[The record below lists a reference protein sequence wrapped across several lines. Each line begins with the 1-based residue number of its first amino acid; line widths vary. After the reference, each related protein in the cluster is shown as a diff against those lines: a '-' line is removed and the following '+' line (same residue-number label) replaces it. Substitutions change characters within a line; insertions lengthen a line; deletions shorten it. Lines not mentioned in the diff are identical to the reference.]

1 MDKDLALIYTRRFDA
16 YSYGTLHPMKV
27 ERYRL
32 TYDLMQACGL
42 IQHIKAE
49 EVEAVPATREELL
62 KFHRCD
68 YLDILE
74 QYSRDNNSCANF
86 KYGLGDMEN
95 PVFEGLYE
103 WISLMCGGTI
113 TAVREV
119 MQYGRRAAFSMAG
132 GWHHGFPAR
141 ASGFCYLNDVV
152 VALKPLL
159 EEGKRIVYVDLD
171 AHHGDGVQQAFY
183 TTDQVLTISIHECG
197 KDFYPYSGFV
207 RESGEGQGYGYSVNV
222 PLVSHSDDLILEQA
236 LQRIVLP
243 LIKAYKPDLL
253 ITQMGADFMRTDPL
267 TRLEGTTAFMEYA
280 ARCFMAT
287 GLPWV
292 AVGGGGYDSINVAR
306 AWTML
311 WAAMLDVEVPYV
323 LPPDFQT
330 IIRGA
335 GIDQTL
341 LRDPPHLANPDDF
354 ARAQK
359 ALDENVAFLERRI
372 FPLYHIRPGGIA

>member
-1 MDKDLALIYTRRFDA
+1 MCTKPALIYSRRFDT

-32 TYDLMQACGL
+32 TYDLMKACGL
-42 IQHIKAE
+42 IDHPGAE
-49 EVEAVPATREELL
+49 GVEAVAATREELE
-62 KFHRCD
+62 KFHRAD

-74 QYSRDNNSCANF
+74 KYSQDNSSSANF

-95 PVFEGLYE
+95 PVFEGLYA
-103 WISLMCGGTI
+103 WIRLMCGGTI

-119 MQYGRRAAFSMAG
+119 MHRGRRVAFSMAG
-132 GWHHGFPAR
+132 GWHHGFAAR

-152 VALKPLL
+152 VALQPLL

-183 TTDQVLTISIHECG
+183 ATDQVLTISMHECG

-207 RESGEGQGYGYSVNV
+207 KESGEGKGYGYCVNI
-222 PLVSHSDDLILEQA
+222 PLVSHSDDLILEQGM
-236 LQRIVLP
+236 QRIILP
-243 LIKAYKPDLL
+243 LIEAYKPDLL

-280 ARCFMAT
+280 ARCFIDT

-292 AVGGGGYDSINVAR
+292 AVGGGGYHSINVAR
-306 AWTML
+306 AWTVL
-311 WAAMLDVEVPYV
+311 WATILNVELPYV
-323 LPPDFQT
+323 LPADFQK
-330 IIRGA
+330 IVHKLGFK
-335 GIDQTL
+335 QTL
-341 LRDPPHLANPDDF
+341 LRDPPHIASPDDF

-359 ALDENVAFLERRI
+359 ALDENVRFLERRI
-372 FPLYHIRPGGIA
+372 FPLYHIRRGGMV

>member
-1 MDKDLALIYTRRFDA
+1 MYNDLALIYSRRFDT

-42 IQHIKAE
+42 TDVSGVE
-49 EVEAVPATREELL
+49 VVEALPATREDLL
-62 KFHRCD
+62 KFHRSD
-68 YLDILE
+68 YLDILA
-74 QYSRDNNSCANF
+74 QYSRDNTSCANF

-119 MQYGRRAAFSMAG
+119 VKHGRRAAFSMAG
-132 GWHHGFPAR
+132 GWHHGFAAR

-159 EEGKRIVYVDLD
+159 EQGKRIVYVDLD

-183 TTDQVLTISIHECG
+183 ATDQVLTISMHECS

-207 RESGEGQGYGYSVNV
+207 RESGAGAGYGYCVNI
-222 PLVSHSDDLILEQA
+222 PLVPHSDDLILEQA

-243 LIKAYKPDLL
+243 LIEAYKPDLL

-280 ARCFMAT
+280 ARRFMAT

-292 AVGGGGYDSINVAR
+292 AVGGGGYHSVNVAR
-306 AWTML
+306 AWTIL
-311 WAAMLDVEVPYV
+311 WASMLDIELPYV
-323 LPPDFQT
+323 LPLDFQ
-330 IIRGA
+330 
-335 GIDQTL
+335 GIVNELGFDQNL
-341 LRDPPHLANPDDF
+341 LRDPPHMANPDDF
-354 ARAQK
+354 SRAQK

-372 FPLYHIRPGGIA
+372 FPLYHIRPGGMS

>member
-1 MDKDLALIYTRRFDA
+1 MDKDLALIYSRRFDT

-32 TYDLMQACGL
+32 TYDLMEACGL
-42 IQHIKAE
+42 TRHSNVQI
-49 EVEAVPATREELL
+49 VDAVAATREELL
-62 KFHRCD
+62 KFHCSD
-68 YLDILE
+68 YLDVLE
-74 QYSRDNNSCANF
+74 RYSRDNSSCANF
-86 KYGLGDMEN
+86 KYSLGDIEN
-95 PVFEGLYE
+95 PVFEGLYD
-103 WISLMCGGTI
+103 WASLMCGGTI

-119 MQYGRRAAFSMAG
+119 MQHGRRAAFSMAG
-132 GWHHGFPAR
+132 GWHHGFAAR

-152 VALKPLL
+152 VALQPLL
-159 EEGKRIVYVDLD
+159 EQGKRIVYVDID

-183 TTDQVLTISIHECG
+183 STDQVLTISMHESG

-207 RESGEGQGYGYSVNV
+207 REAGEGKGYGYSVNI
-222 PLVSHSDDLILEQA
+222 PLVPHSDDLILEQA

-243 LIKAYKPDLL
+243 LIEAYKPDLL

-280 ARCFMAT
+280 ARRFMAT

-292 AVGGGGYDSINVAR
+292 AVGGGGYHSINVAR

-311 WAAMLDVEVPYV
+311 WAAMLDVELEYV
-323 LPPDFQT
+323 LPLKFQA
-330 IIRGA
+330 IVHEL

-341 LRDPPHLANPDDF
+341 LRDPPHLAEPDDF

-359 ALDENVAFLERRI
+359 ALDENIAFLERRI
-372 FPLYHIRPGGIA
+372 FPLHHIRPGEMV